1 MTRCRTTRRG
11 QAEQRVPFA
20 IVQPMIFRRRTS
32 RHRPCAPDGHR
43 VYAIGDVH
51 GRLDLLTHLVARID
65 ADDRARS
72 PAAATTLVLLGD
84 LVDRGPDSAGVIR
97 FLRDLAISGRFDLRL
112 IMGNHEELLL
122 LATAGDAK
130 AMRVLMRT
138 GGEATL
144 RSFGLHD
151 EEIGQGSYG
160 DLAQLLRDRLPTEDL
175 DFLRRGENMIVL
187 GDYAFVHAGIRPG
200 VPLDAQVSEDL
211 RWIRSEFLQST
222 RNHGKIVIHGH
233 TPTADVAERP
243 NRIGI
248 DTGAYATGRL
258 TAIGLSGEDRWF
270 LATGEDA

>member
-1 MTRCRTTRRG
+1 MPDTRRG
-11 QAEQRVPFA
+11 QAEQRVLFA
-20 IVQPMIFRRRTS
+20 IVQSMIFRRRTT
-32 RHRPCAPDGHR
+32 RHRPCAPDDRR

-51 GRLDLLTHLVARID
+51 GRLDLLTDLVARID

-84 LVDRGPDSAGVIR
+84 LVDRGPDSAGVVR

-122 LATAGDAK
+122 LAAAGDAK

-151 EEIGQGSYG
+151 EEIGQGSYA

-175 DFLRRGENMIVL
+175 DFLRRGENMIVF

-200 VPLDAQVSEDL
+200 VPLDAQASEDL
-211 RWIRSEFLQST
+211 RWIRSEFLEST

-233 TPTADVAERP
+233 TPTADVAERH